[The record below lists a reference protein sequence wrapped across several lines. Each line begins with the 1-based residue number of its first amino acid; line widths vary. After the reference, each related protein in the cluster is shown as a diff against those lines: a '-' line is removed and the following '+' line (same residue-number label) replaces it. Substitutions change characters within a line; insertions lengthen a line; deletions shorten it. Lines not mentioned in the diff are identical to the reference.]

1 MNTVTRV
8 ERNGIKAG
16 LTPTGVA
23 HASRVKFQEAFGVR
37 KYENMIEFLK
47 NRGGK

>member
-1 MNTVTRV
+1 VNTVTRV